1 MWWTV
6 ASSRVGRVGGEV
18 LKGVERQ
25 GEARAGI
32 LAGPLY
38 GLSGIVDGRLR
49 RLVDPPRAS
58 CAAEQNTV
66 EDLVL
71 SGSGRFSFLL
81 VWSRACAN
89 DGVERVAEHAPRAA
103 VEALDVIPV
112 SCLAKVALYE
122 LQVTSVFQLMPNGDG
137 L

>member
-1 MWWTV
+1 VWWTV

-66 EDLVL
+66 EYLVL
-71 SGSGRFSFLL
+71 SGSGCFSFLL

-89 DGVERVAEHAPRAA
+89 DGVERVVDHAPRAA
-103 VEALDVIPV
+103 VEALDVGEV
-112 SCLAKVALYE
+112 ARLLKVALDE
-122 LQVTSVFQLMPNGDG
+122 SHTTPIG
-137 L
+137 